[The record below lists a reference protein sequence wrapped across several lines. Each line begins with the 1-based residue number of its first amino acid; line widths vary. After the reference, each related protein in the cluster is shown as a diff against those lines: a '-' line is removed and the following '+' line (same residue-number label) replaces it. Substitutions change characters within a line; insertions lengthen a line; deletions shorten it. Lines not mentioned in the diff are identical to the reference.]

1 MASVASA
8 GDGVADYSVNNP
20 TGTIQQTI
28 SDTNGAFTMIAILDW
43 DVLMSD
49 VISEAWDNR
58 TDILTTYNT
67 SAWSNASWKQGVT
80 LFRGDSATTLKLG
93 IHKDYIDQAITGG
106 DGYNLTLTEAGYG
119 IDGKL
124 ALAYTFSGGVVTVAA
139 LQNDGTTW
147 TTGSFDTTW
156 SPSAMEFIEIG
167 ANGVIDSLVSILVN
181 PLQ

>member
-1 MASVASA
+1 M
-8 GDGVADYSVNNP
+8 
-20 TGTIQQTI
+20 
-28 SDTNGAFTMIAILDW
+28 DW

-167 ANGVIDSLVSILVN
+167 ANGVIDSLVTFDEALTGDALTYAYKTYTIPEPATATLSL
-181 PLQ
+181 LALAGLAARRRRK